1 MQTLLLPAPPC
12 LSRPIPRPATAPVL
26 PWHALRWRRQRGAT
40 LVPHAVEED
49 GGVLSFLQTVK
60 QNLPIVGLLSRLTAP
75 EGGQTAGPLS
85 YGEYCRARFE
95 SADANA
101 FGTAVTELSRGR
113 KLNAR
118 ALLFVCWMVSQGAG
132 LVPEDVILAASAR
145 VASRSVDLEFEL
157 YRYEEALDA
166 ARKRRTRL
174 KAPPALPSREEAALV
189 LEKGLRAACRMGEE
203 VLAGEDAEYLVA
215 LLSGW

>member
-1 MQTLLLPAPPC
+1 M
-12 LSRPIPRPATAPVL
+12 R
-26 PWHALRWRRQRGAT
+26 HAA
-40 LVPHAVEED
+40 EEE
-49 GGVLSFLQTVK
+49 GVLSFLQTVK

-95 SADANA
+95 SADGSA
-101 FGTAVTELSRGR
+101 FGTACTELARGR
-113 KLNAR
+113 KLNSR
-118 ALLFVCWMVSQGAG
+118 ALLFVCWMVAQGAG
-132 LVPEDVILAASAR
+132 LVGEDVILAASQR

-174 KAPPALPSREEAALV
+174 KAPPALPGREEAALV
-189 LEKGLRAACRMGEE
+189 LEKGLRAVCRLGEE
-203 VLAGEDAEYLVA
+203 ELGGEEAEYLTA
-215 LLSGW
+215 LLKGW